1 MDNNNNTNLNDIKK
15 KIVEANKAYREGQSF
30 LTDQEYDD
38 LLESLKTEMSEEE
51 YEEFV
56 STLNEGA
63 IEKNVDGKVK
73 HPFILG
79 SLTKLKSEEPE
90 VVLKWIKDNI
100 KNMLSVSAKVDGISS
115 RAEYKNGK
123 LVSLT
128 TRGDGLAGMDITSK
142 AKYIKHLP
150 KVLTNGH
157 GDFTGNIRGELVC
170 FKEDFEKVKDKYAN
184 PRNFVAGVVNRKD
197 GDKKFSAF
205 ELGLITF
212 VPYTILGHDYTKSE
226 QFAFLEDAGFNVAWN
241 ALIDKSGIDDTIVD
255 WLFNTAQD
263 ELPYETDGLVICDS
277 EWRNEDKY
285 RPDGCKA
292 YKTNLGVGVT
302 KVIGFDWGTPSANGK
317 LTPVALLDPISLCGT
332 IVKRVTCC
340 NVSYLERMGIEI
352 GKTVKIRKSGEI
364 IPQILEVLD

>member
-1 MDNNNNTNLNDIKK
+1 MNDIKQR
-15 KIVEANKAYREGQSF
+15 IIEANKAYREGQSF

-56 STLNEGA
+56 STLNEGS

-79 SLTKLKSEEPE
+79 SLTKLKAEEPE

-100 KNMLSVSAKVDGISS
+100 KNMLSVSAKVDGISF
-115 RAEYKNGK
+115 RCEYMNGK
-123 LVSLT
+123 LIAGV
-128 TRGDGLAGMDITSK
+128 TRGDGYFGMNATSK
-142 AKYIKHLP
+142 VKYIKGIINELP
-150 KVLTNGH
+150 NG
-157 GDFTGNIRGELVC
+157 FTGNIRGELVC
-170 FKEDFEKVKDKYAN
+170 FKEDFEHVKDKYAN

-197 GDKKFSAF
+197 GDKKFSEF

-241 ALIDKSGIDDTIVD
+241 VLIDKSGIDDTIVD
-255 WLFNTAQD
+255 WLFDTAQD
-263 ELPYETDGLVICDS
+263 ELPYDTDGLVICDS
-277 EWRNEDKY
+277 EWCNEDKY

-292 YKTNLGVGVT
+292 YKTNLGIGVT

-317 LTPVALLDPISLCGT
+317 LTPVALLEPISLCGT

-352 GKTVKIRKSGEI
+352 GKMVRIVKSGDV
-364 IPQILEVLD
+364 IPKILEVLD

>member
-1 MDNNNNTNLNDIKK
+1 MIEMLKNRIR
-15 KIVEANKAYREGQSF
+15 EANKAYREGQSF
-30 LTDQEYDD
+30 ITDQEYDD

-56 STLNEGA
+56 STLNEGVVERNA
-63 IEKNVDGKVK
+63 DGKVK
-73 HPFILG
+73 HPFLLG
-79 SLTKLKSEEPE
+79 SLTKLKAEEPE
-90 VVLKWIKDNI
+90 VVLKWIKENI

-128 TRGDGLAGMDITSK
+128 TRGDGYFGQDITSK
-142 AKYIKHLP
+142 AKYVKGLP
-150 KVLTNGH
+150 ESIVLGGLKN
-157 GDFTGNIRGELVC
+157 FTGSIRGELVIVR
-170 FKEDFEKVKDKYAN
+170 EDFESIKDMFSN
-184 PRNFVAGVVNRKD
+184 PRNACAGIMNRKD
-197 GDKKFSAF
+197 SMENDLRLVS
-205 ELGLITF
+205 F

-226 QFAFLEDAGFNVAWN
+226 QFAFLENSGFNVAWN

-292 YKTNLGVGVT
+292 YKTNLGIGVT
-302 KVIGFDWGTPSANGK
+302 KVIGFDWGTPSANGRM
-317 LTPVALLDPISLCGT
+317 TPVALLEPISLCGT